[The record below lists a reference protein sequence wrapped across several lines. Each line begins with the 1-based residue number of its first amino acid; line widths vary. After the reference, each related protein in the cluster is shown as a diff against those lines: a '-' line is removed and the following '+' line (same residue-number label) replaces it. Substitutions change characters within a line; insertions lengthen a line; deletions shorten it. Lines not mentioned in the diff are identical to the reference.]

1 MIDNFKDKNINKK
14 YILAYI
20 LTCIFFFI
28 FIELIQRKD
37 IHSFFSFL
45 SSNNT
50 WTTLYLILFFIFTSL
65 YVFIFKNP
73 LLMCVIHYTV
83 WCIISFISSINSY
96 FKGSPLIFEDLF
108 LIREASDIA
117 SKYINK
123 TVIINLILM
132 IIVVILVILILRK
145 SFKNISI
152 KLFNFKNKFLNLLC
166 YVVFLIS
173 FINITNRLFIW
184 GKSITYTVSDFNLI
198 DTYNKNGFL
207 YSFYKSTDLF
217 LSSVVDS
224 TYDVNKVLEIKERL
238 KNIPKSTSIPNEN
251 IIVIQLESLFDPT
264 KLNGVNLSSDPLKNF
279 HALSKENKSGEIIVP
294 VIGGGTIQTEFEI
307 LTGINIK
314 NLYSRMPYLNILNH
328 NQVETIANIFREYGY
343 SSTGFHNYFSTFY
356 NRVKAYENM
365 GFEKFVP
372 LESISGREK
381 NHNFWYK
388 DTLLIDEIINTIS
401 QTENKDFIFGVTV
414 EAHGP
419 YNTYING
426 DITVKSDV
434 LNEKERIELQNYV
447 NIIKNVDDF
456 IVDLIYA
463 LNKTNENYTL
473 IFYSDHLPS
482 LGENQSTFNKTLN
495 KEDFFKTPYLI
506 ISSDK
511 SKKFTFDDKN
521 LHSYELMGKILDEL
535 NLNKTIYHNF
545 REIFKDHENF
555 SEYENNL
562 LLDIKYKNV
571 YDNNVF
577 PYKVPTIKIGTSPQ
591 LITNIEIKD
600 GCTYVIG
607 DNFTPNSKI
616 YVNRKPLESNYI
628 SKNSIEIKNYTPK
641 DGDVFTSVI
650 FSNKNSPLGTSNVF
664 KFQN

>member
-1 MIDNFKDKNINKK
+1 MINNFKDKNIKKK
-14 YILAYI
+14 YFISYI
-20 LTCIFFFI
+20 LTCIFFFV

-37 IHSFFSFL
+37 IHSFFNFL
-45 SSNNT
+45 SSNNI
-50 WTTLYLILFFIFTSL
+50 WTNLYLVLFFIFTSL
-65 YVFIFKNP
+65 YVFMFKKP
-73 LLMCVIHYTV
+73 IILCVIHYTV
-83 WCIISFISSINSY
+83 WCIIAFISSINSY

-108 LIREASDIA
+108 LVKEAGYIA

-123 TVIINLILM
+123 TVITNLIL
-132 IIVVILVILILRK
+132 IIVVIVLVILILRK
-145 SFKNISI
+145 NFKNVSI

-166 YVVFLIS
+166 YVIFFIL
-173 FINITNRLFIW
+173 FINVTNRLFIL
-184 GKSITYTVSDFNLI
+184 GKSITYTVSDFNLV

-217 LSSVVDS
+217 LSSVVTS
-224 TYDVNKVLEIKERL
+224 NYDVNKVLEIKEKL
-238 KNIPKSTSIPNEN
+238 KDVSKNTTPPDEN
-251 IIVIQLESLFDPT
+251 IILIQLESLFDPT
-264 KLNGVNLSSDPLKNF
+264 KLKGVKFSSDPLKNL
-279 HALSKENKSGEIIVP
+279 HSLSKNNKSGEIIVP
-294 VIGGGTIQTEFEI
+294 VIGGGTIQTEFEV

-381 NHNFWYK
+381 NDNFWYK

-419 YNTYING
+419 YNTYINE
-426 DITVKSDV
+426 DITVESDI

-473 IFYSDHLPS
+473 IFYSDHLPA
-482 LGENQSTFNKTLN
+482 LGENQSTFNKTLDT
-495 KEDFFKTPYLI
+495 KDFFKTPYLI

-511 SKKFTFDDKN
+511 SKKFTFDDNN
-521 LHSYELMGKILDEL
+521 LHSYELMGKVLDEL

-545 REIFKDHENF
+545 REIFKEDENF

-562 LLDIKYKNV
+562 LLDIKYKNI
-571 YDNNVF
+571 YDNNLF
-577 PYKVPTIKIGTSPQ
+577 PYEVPTIEIGTSPQ
-591 LITNIEIKD
+591 LINYIEIKN
-600 GCTYVIG
+600 GSTYVIG

-616 YVNRKPLESNYI
+616 YVNKKPLENNYI
-628 SKNSIEIKNYTPK
+628 SKNSIEIKNYAPQN
-641 DGDVFTSVI
+641 GDIFTSVI
-650 FSNKNSPLGTSNVF
+650 FSNKNSPLSVSNTF
-664 KFQN
+664 KFKN